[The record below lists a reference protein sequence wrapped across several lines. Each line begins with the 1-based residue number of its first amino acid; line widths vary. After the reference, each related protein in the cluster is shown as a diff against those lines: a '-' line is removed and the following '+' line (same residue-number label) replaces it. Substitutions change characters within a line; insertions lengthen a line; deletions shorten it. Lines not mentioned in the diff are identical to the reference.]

1 MRTAKRSDDRAI
13 LGPRLALAA
22 LAAWAA
28 VLVVGSYASKSPW
41 SVKADTIGNWAAG
54 LWETVASVTGSLT
67 RGITVPRYVS
77 ACEELGR
84 VQVVITEQ
92 GIDPDYALLSDSTRC
107 GWPFASKVWCR
118 RSPHRSRNGAG
129 LSAGTKQDPSITF
142 LAGSPIRPLLAC
154 FWHLLADL
162 LFFWAE
168 SAFVLSTPALLQ
180 VYGLR
185 DRRLV
190 GSAVAVAVQ
199 KPKGGSLG
207 AGPLINLFF

>member
-41 SVKADTIGNWAAG
+41 SVKADTIGAWAAG

-107 GWPFASKVWCR
+107 GWAQFCAVIAAWNFRFPAEPFLPETTLEADLETISAFLAFASYFSGGFGVR
-118 RSPHRSRNGAG
+118 H
-129 LSAGTKQDPSITF
+129 TD
-142 LAGSPIRPLLAC
+142 
-154 FWHLLADL
+154 
-162 LFFWAE
+162 
-168 SAFVLSTPALLQ
+168 TPP
-180 VYGLR
+180 
-185 DRRLV
+185 
-190 GSAVAVAVQ
+190 SAV
-199 KPKGGSLG
+199 
-207 AGPLINLFF
+207 IC